1 MIEHCEFTLL
11 GIPVT
16 DDEKRIEEAFRKT
29 QKTYASWDM
38 DHDPLKRGFYKRIL
52 SAAAALYK
60 LGSKRQMIVQDH
72 LDALADT
79 VQSLWLP
86 PVLQQGAA
94 EISPEGY
101 ECMIAMAT
109 DEDGPYHLDEALAKQ
124 VIDEILA
131 KFGISISSIPP
142 ANPVENLQIT
152 YEKDGL
158 KLTWENPK
166 ERCDEVKI
174 VRREDRFPENDD
186 DGGIVYT
193 GSDTEFTDKNIEAR
207 VTYYYSVFS
216 IYQGRASSKVSELVL
231 IAQNRLWAPK
241 EKWWK

>member
-1 MIEHCEFTLL
+1 MIDHCEYTLL
-11 GIPVT
+11 GIVVT
-16 DDEKRIEEAFRKT
+16 EDEKRIEDAYWKT
-29 QKTYASWDM
+29 QKKYASWDM
-38 DHDPLKRGFYKRIL
+38 DHDPFKRSFYKRIM

-60 LGSKRQMIVQDH
+60 PGNKRQAIIQEH
-72 LDALADT
+72 LDACAAT
-79 VQSLWLP
+79 VQSLCLP
-86 PVLQQGAA
+86 PVLQQGAT
-94 EISPEGY
+94 EISPEGH

-109 DEDGPYHLDEALAKQ
+109 DEYGPYHLDEALAKR
-124 VIDEILA
+124 VIDEVLA

-193 GSDTEFTDKNIEAR
+193 GSDIEFTDKNIEAR
-207 VTYYYSVFS
+207 VTYYYSVFF
-216 IYQGRASSKVSELVL
+216 IYQGRASSKISGLVL
-231 IAQNRLWAPK
+231 IAQNRLWVPNK
-241 EKWWK
+241 KW